1 MAKDPRLTR
10 AGVTGFNKAKR
21 TPNHPTKSHVVVAKQ
36 GDKIKTIRFGQ
47 QGVRGAGKN
56 PKSAKDKA
64 RKKSY
69 YARHNAQDANPSKLS
84 ARYWSHKVKWQEKI
98 MAKKMSLQAWV
109 NSQLKNKGL
118 SVSQAK
124 KNAGKYKSI
133 AAAKKA
139 GSLYYTNKDG
149 KIMIAAYAEDLK
161 MPLKRPKSMEKSKF
175 PAIDTSKITKT
186 ELPPPSSSKAGPK
199 RKPDNKGLS
208 GGDPSK
214 SDLIITQINR
224 IKSKAGKT
232 LESGQRAK
240 LDSVIKKIK
249 EGGNI
254 SGMLKLLDRLESNIE
269 KRKGMNMG
277 GMTMKKKG
285 KSKMN
290 MGGMMSPTKKKPTG
304 SATGLTGMKGGG
316 MMKKKG
322 YAKGGMKK
330 KGYAMGGAMKRP
342 TANQKGLKKLPTA
355 VRNKMG
361 YMAKGGMTMKKKGMA
376 KGGAARRGR

>member
-1 MAKDPRLTR
+1 
-10 AGVTGFNKAKR
+10 
-21 TPNHPTKSHVVVAKQ
+21 
-36 GDKIKTIRFGQ
+36 
-47 QGVRGAGKN
+47 
-56 PKSAKDKA
+56 
-64 RKKSY
+64 
-69 YARHNAQDANPSKLS
+69 
-84 ARYWSHKVKWQEKI
+84 
-98 MAKKMSLQAWV
+98 MSLQAWI
-109 NSQLKNKGL
+109 NSQLKNKGMT
-118 SVSQAK
+118 VKQAK

-175 PAIDTSKITKT
+175 PAVDTSKITKT

-199 RKPDNKGLS
+199 RKTDNKGLS

-290 MGGMMSPTKKKPTG
+290 MGGMMSPTKKKPTN

>member
-1 MAKDPRLTR
+1 MA
-10 AGVTGFNKAKR
+10 
-21 TPNHPTKSHVVVAKQ
+21 Q
-36 GDKIKTIRFGQ
+36 
-47 QGVRGAGKN
+47 
-56 PKSAKDKA
+56 
-64 RKKSY
+64 
-69 YARHNAQDANPSKLS
+69 
-84 ARYWSHKVKWQEKI
+84 
-98 MAKKMSLQAWV
+98 KKMSLKSWI

-118 SVSQAK
+118 TVSQAK

-161 MPLKRPKSMEKSKF
+161 MPLKRPKSLE
-175 PAIDTSKITKT
+175 INDKIIKT
-186 ELPPPSSSKAGPK
+186 ELPPHPSGKGVPK
-199 RKPDNKGLS
+199 YKSEPKGLT

-224 IKSKAGKT
+224 IKNKAGKT
-232 LESGQRAK
+232 LESGQKAK
-240 LDSVIKKIK
+240 LDSIIKKIK

-254 SGMLKLLDRLESNIE
+254 SGMTKILDRLESSIE

-277 GMTMKKKG
+277 GMMAAV
-285 KSKMN
+285 
-290 MGGMMSPTKKKPTG
+290 G
-304 SATGLTGMKGGG
+304 SSAANRKRNTATGLSGMKGGG

-361 YMAKGGMTMKKKGMA
+361 YMAKGGMSKKKKGYA
-376 KGGAARRGR
+376 KGGASRRGK